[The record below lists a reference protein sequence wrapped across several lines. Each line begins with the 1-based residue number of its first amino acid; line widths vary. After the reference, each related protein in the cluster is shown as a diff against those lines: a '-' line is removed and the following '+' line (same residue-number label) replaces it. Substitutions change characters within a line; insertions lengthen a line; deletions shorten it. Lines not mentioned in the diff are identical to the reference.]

1 MTTYEQDTKTLKGKP
16 KVIQYKGYEGYVLQ
30 HPLFK
35 HLNGYLQIPVTH
47 DLHGKGYDDIEID
60 VHGGL
65 TYIGEGLPQLEKKGY
80 LIGFD
85 CAHAGDWSP
94 LMPSDWD
101 TYRDID
107 FVENQII
114 HMIDQI
120 VEKYDWGEF

>member
-16 KVIQYKGYEGYVLQ
+16 KVIQYKGY
-30 HPLFK
+30 
-35 HLNGYLQIPVTH
+35 
-47 DLHGKGYDDIEID
+47 DDIEID

-65 TYIGEGLPQLEKKGY
+65 TYSGEGLPQLEKKGY

-94 LMPSDWD
+94 LMPSDWE

-107 FVENQII
+107 FVENQIT